1 MDIARINYTK
11 AMSND
16 TMSELA
22 KNKLLITELEGK
34 LQISEESLKASQD
47 TIEAAKQLSNR
58 VQEKQEEMQKE
69 YITILGIFAS
79 IVLAFTGGMV
89 FSSSV
94 L

>member
-58 VQEKQEEMQKE
+58 VQEKQKE

>member
-1 MDIARINYTK
+1 
-11 AMSND
+11 MSND

-58 VQEKQEEMQKE
+58 VQEKQKE

>member
-1 MDIARINYTK
+1 
-11 AMSND
+11 MSND

-34 LQISEESLKASQD
+34 LQISEESLNMSQKAV
-47 TIEAAKQLSNR
+47 EAAERLSNQI
-58 VQEKQEEMQKE
+58 QERQQEMQKE

>member
-11 AMSND
+11 VMSND